1 MSMYD
6 PTNVDMRQAKSLD
19 AAFAKIRAL
28 EAEIRQVGAKV
39 VPSVIDLP
47 ADYLEKHD
55 TLDYSEW
62 FPDGTGSAVFIL
74 HSTDSLSEGIQE
86 NGIAGFVAGDMTN
99 LSSPGVFPDAS
110 EMEGP
115 GVDLFLRI
123 TLLGEYIVAE
133 RLAYTYL

>member
-1 MSMYD
+1 MSVYD
-6 PTNVDMRQAKSLD
+6 PTSNDRAMRQALD

-28 EAEIRQVGAKV
+28 EDAIQQVGAKV

-62 FPDGTGSAVFIL
+62 FPDGTGSAIFIM
-74 HSTDSLSEGIQE
+74 HSPESLSEGIQE
-86 NGIAGFVAGDMTN
+86 NGLSGFVEGDRTD
-99 LSSPGVFPDAS
+99 LSSPGVYPDAS

-123 TLLGEYIVAE
+123 TLLGNYIVAE